1 MKDFPFFVYHVH
13 QKSCKPLIRNSTG
26 KGYSGTVSDHILFMD
41 LEAISLTP
49 VPQRSSRMI

>member
-1 MKDFPFFVYHVH
+1 MKDFLFFVYHVH